1 VLPGAKVKLASDAP
15 NNSTSELPLMV
26 KLPMPGPAALVFLVL
41 TCRPRLAAT
50 PDRTALLPAR
60 SAIEEAGGSSIKS
73 NDLLYIIQQTDQ
85 FLPRVRHRYPPP
97 RPIQDLHRSAHFD
110 FKSFDYARG
119 AGPG

>member
-1 VLPGAKVKLASDAP
+1 
-15 NNSTSELPLMV
+15 LMV

-73 NDLLYIIQQTDQ
+73 NDLLYIIQQTVFAARPASLSAPQADT
-85 FLPRVRHRYPPP
+85 RPPSQ
-97 RPIQDLHRSAHFD
+97 RAF
-110 FKSFDYARG
+110 
-119 AGPG
+119 